1 MNDLG
6 MLTFFPQCNG
16 QPPLKDFGMEGS
28 RSIAFDRLDDIFEFP
43 EILLPHTTA
52 FAVRPAPFGVVIVG
66 LPMDLFGLK
75 PFHAHLLVIIP
86 EILGH
91 SKRPVKPYL
100 ILFYLNLFL
109 GDRLNSA

>member
-28 RSIAFDRLDDIFEFP
+28 RPIAFDRLDDIFEFP
-43 EILLPHTTA
+43 EILLLQTTA
-52 FAVRPAPFGVVIVG
+52 FAVHPAPLGVVIVG

-75 PFHAHLLVIIP
+75 PFHAHLRVIVSQS
-86 EILGH
+86 LGH
-91 SKRPVKPYL
+91 SKWLVS
-100 ILFYLNLFL
+100 LFSKLLT
-109 GDRLNSA
+109 